1 VKIILTTLV
10 LGVCSSLT
18 AAHAATVEFS
28 GDAVV
33 GVSGLEFLDAEYDAI
48 FYDGSYEDLLTYY
61 PPSLNV
67 TDYGSSFATAANA
80 ALHDFVVSDA
90 FDGIAP
96 GDINGCSH
104 STLCYIATAVE
115 QDPAV
120 AAFIEYRAI
129 ASPDSGFSD
138 SFAADDRNYEIVS
151 WVVWQGS
158 DLVNPVPV
166 PAAVWLFGSALG
178 LLGWARRKSPI

>member
-1 VKIILTTLV
+1 MKTILTTLV

-33 GVSGLEFLDAEYDAI
+33 GVSGLEFLDSEYDAI
-48 FYDGSYEDLLTYY
+48 FYDGSYEDLLIDY
-61 PPSLNV
+61 PPPLNV
-67 TDYGSSFATAANA
+67 TNYASSFATTANA
-80 ALHDFVVSDA
+80 ALYDFVVSGA
-90 FDGIAP
+90 FDDIVP
-96 GDINGCSH
+96 SDINGCSH
-104 STLCYIATAVE
+104 LTLCYIATAVE

-129 ASPDSGFSD
+129 ASPASGFSE
-138 SFAADDRNYEIVS
+138 SFAADDRNYQIVS

-158 DLVNPVPV
+158 GLVNPVPV